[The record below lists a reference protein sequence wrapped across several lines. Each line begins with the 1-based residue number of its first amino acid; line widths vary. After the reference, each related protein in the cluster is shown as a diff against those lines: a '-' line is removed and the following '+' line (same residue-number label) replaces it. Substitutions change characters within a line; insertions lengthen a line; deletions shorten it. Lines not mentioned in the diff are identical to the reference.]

1 MAQYSLKN
9 LTFPIEYRLAQ
20 IVYLVYHSKP
30 EVNMRTLVLFFGFII
45 FFTIHSFAQEIRES
59 GGIYYS
65 NSQPYTGTYI
75 SHFDNGKVK
84 MSMDLK
90 NGLKHGET
98 RIYFENGKLKE
109 ICSYKDN
116 LMDGTWT
123 TYNEKE
129 IKIAVANYREGKK
142 HGEWKIWDD
151 QGRLIYEM
159 NYLNGEKSGVWKR
172 YDPATGEVIS
182 ERNF

>member
-1 MAQYSLKN
+1 
-9 LTFPIEYRLAQ
+9 
-20 IVYLVYHSKP
+20 
-30 EVNMRTLVLFFGFII
+30 MRTPALFFGFI
-45 FFTIHSFAQEIRES
+45 FFFMIHSFAQDIREL

-65 NSQPYTGTYI
+65 NSKPYTGTYT
-75 SHFDNGKVK
+75 SHYENGNIK
-84 MSMDLK
+84 MSISLE

-98 RIYFENGKLKE
+98 RIYFENGNLNE

-116 LMDGTWT
+116 LMDGTWV

-129 IKIAVANYREGKK
+129 VKIAVANYKEGKK

-159 NYLNGEKSGVWKR
+159 NYADGEKSGTWKR
-172 YDPATGEVIS
+172 YDPSTGEVTS
-182 ERNF
+182 KRDF